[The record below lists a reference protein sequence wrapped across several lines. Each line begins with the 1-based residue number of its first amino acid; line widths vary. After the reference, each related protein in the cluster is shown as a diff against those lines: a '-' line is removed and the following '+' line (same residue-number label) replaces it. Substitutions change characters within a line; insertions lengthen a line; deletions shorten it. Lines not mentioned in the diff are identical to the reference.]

1 MQHTNNNNGV
11 VAEPAQQT
19 TTVVNIVPPDEPPPP
34 PLPTPKLT
42 CPPSPP
48 PSAPSAYALA
58 VIRMVEMNADMEFAY
73 ARLMML
79 DYEQR
84 RVKARL
90 DTLESMQQQ

>member
-1 MQHTNNNNGV
+1 MQQINNNNGGV
-11 VAEPAQQT
+11 AVAEPAPQ
-19 TTVVNIVPPDEPPPP
+19 TTVVNIVPPDEPPP

-48 PSAPSAYALA
+48 PAVPSAYALA
-58 VIRMVEMNADMEFAY
+58 MIRMVEMNADMEFAY